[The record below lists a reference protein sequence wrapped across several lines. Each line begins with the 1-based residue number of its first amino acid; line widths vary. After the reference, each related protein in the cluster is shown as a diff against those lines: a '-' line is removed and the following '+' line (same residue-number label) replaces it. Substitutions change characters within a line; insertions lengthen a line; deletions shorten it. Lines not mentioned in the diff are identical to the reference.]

1 MSNTFEV
8 GAEFAGYRILE
19 VIGSGGFATVYLGE
33 DLRPALRRKVAIK
46 VLRAE
51 LSADPAFRD
60 RFQRE
65 SLLAVQLDHH
75 PNVVPVYDAGEADG
89 HLYIAMRYI
98 DGIDLKERLKD
109 GPLDPDDA
117 VAVVAQVASAL
128 DLAHGA
134 GLVHRDVKPGNVL
147 LPGGK
152 TDHIYLADF
161 GLTKET
167 AAEQSLTQVG
177 QFLGTLYYAAPEQI
191 QGKDLDGRSD
201 EYALGC
207 LLYECLTGEPPFKGE
222 VQAIIGAHLTREPPK
237 ATDVVPTLPPALDAV
252 IAKAMAKDPADRYD
266 SCGELGA
273 RAMQA
278 LREPSA
284 DGTIVTGA
292 LPGVAA
298 TPPPPVD
305 PNATVVGATTSAPGI
320 PATPPP
326 GIPATPPPGAPATP
340 PPGVPATPP
349 PGIPA
354 TPPPAAYTAPPTPPP
369 GPATSMASTSL
380 PGIPTTTPPPA
391 PPPPPTKKPPWLLI
405 GGGAAA
411 AVLLLVVLI
420 VAVSGGGGG
429 DDPPATTV
437 TTTPDDTTP
446 DDTTTTVPAF
456 DPGSGSTGTPP
467 LLAQATLDDIESQCA
482 TAAGDATVLLQC
494 DFLFFEAESD
504 STQQDFGASCGDT
517 DPGANGTCGTTADS
531 GSTVD
536 DLVAN
541 CGGGDNAACDELF
554 RITPV
559 GSKLELFGTTC
570 GGRSQNEL
578 AGSCVDTLG

>member
-147 LPGGK
+147 LPGGT

-237 ATDVVPTLPPALDAV
+237 ATDVVPTLPAALDAV
-252 IAKAMAKDPADRYD
+252 IAKAMAKDPDDRYD

-278 LREPSA
+278 LREPRA

-292 LPGVAA
+292 LPGLPA

-305 PNATVVGATTSAPGI
+305 PNATVVGATTSVAGI
-320 PATPPP
+320 PATPAPATPPPATPPPATP
-326 GIPATPPPGAPATP
+326 GIPATPPPGAYTP
-340 PPGVPATPP
+340 
-349 PGIPA
+349 
-354 TPPPAAYTAPPTPPP
+354 PPTPPP
-369 GPATSMASTSL
+369 AATSMASTSL

-391 PPPPPTKKPPWLLI
+391 PPAPPAGKKPPWLVI
-405 GGGAAA
+405 GGGVAAL
-411 AVLLLVVLI
+411 VLVVGL
-420 VAVSGGGGG
+420 VALLAGGGGS
-429 DDPPATTV
+429 DDPPSTTVPDATTV
-437 TTTPDDTTP
+437 PDN
-446 DDTTTTVPAF
+446 TTTTVPAF
-456 DPGSGSTGTPP
+456 NPSGGSSGTPP
-467 LLAQATLDDIESQCA
+467 LLDQTALDAEESRCA
-482 TAAGDATVLLQC
+482 AAGVDPTELLRC
-494 DFLFFEAESD
+494 DFLFFEAPAG

-517 DPGANGTCGTTADS
+517 NPGANGTCGTTVDS

-570 GGRSQNEL
+570 GGRSENEL

>member
-51 LSADPAFRD
+51 LSVDPAFRD

-98 DGIDLKERLKD
+98 DGTDLKERLKD

-117 VAVVAQVASAL
+117 VSVVAQVASAL

-252 IAKAMAKDPADRYD
+252 IAKAMAKDPDDRYD

-284 DGTIVTGA
+284 EGTIVTGA
-292 LPGVAA
+292 LPGLPA

-305 PNATVVGATTSAPGI
+305 PNATVVGATTSAPGS

-326 GIPATPPPGAPATP
+326 AAPAT
-340 PPGVPATPP
+340 PGVPATPP
-349 PGIPA
+349 PPA
-354 TPPPAAYTAPPTPPP
+354 YAPPPTPPP
-369 GPATSMASTSL
+369 GAPGPAISTASTSL

-391 PPPPPTKKPPWLLI
+391 PPAPPPPAKKPPWLLI
-405 GGGAAA
+405 GGGAA

-429 DDPPATTV
+429 GDDPPPTTV
-437 TTTPDDTTP
+437 TTAPDNTTA
-446 DDTTTTVPAF
+446 TVPAF

-467 LLAQATLDDIESQCA
+467 LLDQTALDDEESRCA
-482 TAAGDATVLLQC
+482 AAGTDPSELLRC
-494 DFLFFEAESD
+494 DFLFFEAASG
-504 STQQDFGASCGDT
+504 SAQQDFGASCGDT
-517 DPGANGTCGTTADS
+517 NPGANGTCGTTADS
-531 GSTVD
+531 GSTID
-536 DLVAN
+536 GLVAD

-554 RITPV
+554 LITPV

-570 GGRSQNEL
+570 GGRSDDEL

>member
-19 VIGSGGFATVYLGE
+19 VIGSGGFANVYLGE
-33 DLRPALRRKVAIK
+33 DLRPAMRRKVALK
-46 VLRAE
+46 VLRSE
-51 LSADPAFRD
+51 LSVDPSFRD

-75 PNVVPVYDAGEADG
+75 PNIVPVYDAGESDG

-98 DGIDLKERLKD
+98 DGTDLKEKLKD
-109 GPLDPDDA
+109 GPLAPEDA
-117 VAVVAQVASAL
+117 ASVVAQVASAL

-147 LPGGK
+147 LPGGD

-191 QGKDLDGRSD
+191 QGKELDGRSD
-201 EYALGC
+201 QYALGC

-222 VQAIIGAHLTREPPK
+222 VQAIIGAHLTREAPK
-237 ATDVVPTLPPALDAV
+237 ATDAVPTLPPAIDAV
-252 IAKAMAKDPADRYD
+252 IAKAMAKDPDDRYD

-278 LREPSA
+278 LREPAA

-292 LPGVAA
+292 LPGIPA
-298 TPPPPVD
+298 TPPPVD
-305 PNATVVGATTSAPGI
+305 PNSTVVGAGVAAGI

-326 GIPATPPPGAPATP
+326 TAPGIPTTPPPPGAYTPPPTPPPGAPA
-340 PPGVPATPP
+340 
-349 PGIPA
+349 
-354 TPPPAAYTAPPTPPP
+354 
-369 GPATSMASTSL
+369 PATSMASTSL

-391 PPPPPTKKPPWLLI
+391 PPAGAGGKKPPWLLI
-405 GGGAAA
+405 GGGVAAA
-411 AVLLLVVLI
+411 LLVIVGLVAVL
-420 VAVSGGGGG
+420 AGGG
-429 DDPPATTV
+429 DGGGNPPSTTV
-437 TTTPDDTTP
+437 PGVTTVPDN
-446 DDTTTTVPAF
+446 TTTTVPAF
-456 DPGSGSTGTPP
+456 DPNSGGSGTPP
-467 LLAQATLDDIESQCA
+467 LLDQASLDGIESQC
-482 TAAGDATVLLQC
+482 TSAAGDPTTLLQC
-494 DFLFFEAESD
+494 DFLFFESEAGSA
-504 STQQDFGASCGDT
+504 QQDVGASCGGTQD
-517 DPGANGTCGTTADS
+517 GANGSCGTTSDS

-536 DLVAN
+536 SLIAS

-554 RITPV
+554 FITPV

-570 GGRSQNEL
+570 GGRSQDEL
-578 AGSCVDTLG
+578 AGSCETTLG